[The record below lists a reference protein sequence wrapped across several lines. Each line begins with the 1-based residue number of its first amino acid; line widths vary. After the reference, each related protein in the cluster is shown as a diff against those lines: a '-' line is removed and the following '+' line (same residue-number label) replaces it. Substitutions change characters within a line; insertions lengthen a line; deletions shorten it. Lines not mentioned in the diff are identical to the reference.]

1 MPGARPAYLRAS
13 RVRYTVRGA
22 PLAVLP
28 EPPRVFGTHGTLGI
42 GKGGLG

>member
-1 MPGARPAYLRAS
+1 MPGTRPAYLRAS
-13 RVRYTVRGA
+13 RVRYTVRGS

-42 GKGGLG
+42 GKSGLG